1 MHTILHSLNT
11 SLVAGLFIVL
21 TVPALYEKYEDHID
35 RYVLMTYKK
44 LLCFYLKFDAE
55 CISKTRNWIA
65 EKKKL
70 D

>member
-1 MHTILHSLNT
+1 MRTIFFA

-21 TVPALYEKYEDHID
+21 TVPVLYEKYEEHID
-35 RYVLMTYKK
+35 RYVVMTYRK
-44 LLCFYLKFDAE
+44 LLDLYLKFDEE